1 MARKRLSPK
10 KNKTTKILVKYF
22 TTLREITGK
31 KEEQIEFTSAAT
43 VASLLKQLSKRY
55 GKEFNDYVYDELGN
69 LRGHLHFLVNGQ
81 SITSLRGLRTRL
93 NEGDQVAIL
102 PPVGGG

>member
-1 MARKRLSPK
+1 
-10 KNKTTKILVKYF
+10 VKFF

-31 KEEQIEFTSAAT
+31 KEDQIEFSKTAT
-43 VASLLKQLSKRY
+43 VQSLLKQLSKKY

-69 LRGHLHFLVNGQ
+69 VHGHLHFLINGQ
-81 SITSLRGLRTRL
+81 SITALREFRTRL
-93 NEGDQVAIL
+93 KEGDQVAIL

>member
-1 MARKRLSPK
+1 LTLKV
-10 KNKTTKILVKYF
+10 TVKFF

-31 KEEQIEFTSAAT
+31 KEEQIEFSKPTT
-43 VASLLKQLSKRY
+43 VESLLKWLSKKH

-69 LRGHLHFLVNGQ
+69 AHGHLHFLLNGQ
-81 SITSLRGLRTRL
+81 SITALGGLRTRL
-93 NEGDQVAIL
+93 KDGDQLAIL

>member
-1 MARKRLSPK
+1 MTLKVR
-10 KNKTTKILVKYF
+10 VKFF

-31 KEEQIEFTSAAT
+31 KEDEIEFSRALTIG
-43 VASLLKQLSKRY
+43 LLMKQLSKKY

-69 LRGHLHFLVNGQ
+69 VHGHLHFLVNGK
-81 SITSLRGLRTRL
+81 SIAGLNDLKTKL
-93 NEGDQVAIL
+93 KDGDQVAIL